1 MKNLR
6 KIFFYFAATLL
17 TISTKSP
24 AQDNYEIQ
32 VYGSETVQKGATM
45 VELHSNFTPRG
56 QNFSDGVR
64 PTEDAEHE
72 TVEITHG
79 FNPWFEVGFYVFTNI
94 HSGYGWEWVGDH
106 IRPRVRVPESWE
118 WPVGVS
124 LSTEIGYQRPEYSS
138 DTWTL
143 ELRPIVDRDFDLLYL
158 SFNPTFGL
166 SFKGENQNKGFDFEP
181 NLKIAFHANKFVD
194 IGAEYYGTT
203 GPVFNPD
210 PMQEQSH
217 AIFAALDLNINPE
230 WEFNFG
236 PGWGLTRSTDGL
248 VVKMIVGRRF

>member
-1 MKNLR
+1 MISLCF
-6 KIFFYFAATLL
+6 ISAFAATS
-17 TISTKSP
+17 IRAF

-32 VYGSETVQKGATM
+32 VYGSETVDEGATM
-45 VELHSNFTPRG
+45 VELHSNYTPNG
-56 QNFSDGVR
+56 QTFSDGVR

-72 TVEITHG
+72 TLEITHG

-94 HSGYGWEWVGDH
+94 HSGYGWQWVGDH
-106 IRPRVRVPESWE
+106 IRPRVRVPDSWN
-118 WPVGVS
+118 WPVGAS
-124 LSTEIGYQRPEYSS
+124 LSAEVGYQRPEYSA

-143 ELRPIVDRDFDLLYL
+143 ELRPIIDKDFNLAYL

-166 SFKGENQNKGFDFEP
+166 SFKGENQRKGFDFEP
-181 NLKIAFHANKFVD
+181 NLKVAFHVSKYFD

-210 PMQEQSH
+210 SPDEQSH
-217 AIFAALDLNINPE
+217 AIFAALDLNISPE

-236 PGWGLTRSTDGL
+236 PGWGLTKSTDGL
-248 VVKMIVGRRF
+248 VVKMILGRRF

>member
-1 MKNLR
+1 MRQAITILLC
-6 KIFFYFAATLL
+6 FA
-17 TISTKSP
+17 STFVVLSAKVF

-32 VYGSETVQKGATM
+32 VYGSETVDEGVTM
-45 VELHSNFTPRG
+45 VELHSNYTPRG
-56 QNFSDGVR
+56 QTFTDGVR

-72 TVEITHG
+72 TLEITHG

-94 HSGYGWEWVGDH
+94 HSGYGWQWVGDH
-106 IRPRVRVPESWE
+106 IRPRVRVPDSWN

-124 LSTEIGYQRPEYSS
+124 LSAEVGYQRPEYSA

-143 ELRPIVDRDFDLLYL
+143 ELRPIIDKDFNAAYL

-181 NLKIAFHANKFVD
+181 NLKVAFHVSKYFD

-210 PMQEQSH
+210 SPEEQSH
-217 AIFAALDLNINPE
+217 AIFAALDLNISPE

-236 PGWGLTRSTDGL
+236 PGWGLTKSTDGL
-248 VVKMIVGRRF
+248 VIKMILGRRF